1 MNEQLRHDLEAG
13 GLEHDRPVNAVRGHQ
28 NVFADDVRVAG
39 PEFLEIG
46 QTRSVLSKVS
56 GEGGVIH
63 QRVEPDIGDVIPVE
77 GEFDPPGQAGFRSGN
92 AQVPRLLGHRI
103 GQFVAAEGGK
113 NKVRMLSQVTGQP
126 RAVFGKPE
134 IPILFL
140 DKHDLAPLGSE
151 LALRV
156 AFLVGQKLLL
166 PHAVVSAVSG
176 LVEVALIVQLL
187 QHGLDRG
194 DVARIGRLRPAV
206 VGDAQLSP
214 QRFEF
219 FRDLTGE
226 LRGRNTG
233 FFRRLLDFLP
243 VLVDA
248 GEEEH
253 RTPALAVPARNHVG
267 QHLFVSVTDMRWC
280 VRVIDRG
287 GDEKS
292 LCRHQHP
299 IKASRRPQP
308 NVKKRES
315 DVTSADAESG
325 GPTPAAPSRAIGRR
339 EASLCPR
346 ADRFPSSDAARPPP
360 AHPVLPARPHRRQSP
375 HQARA

>member
-1 MNEQLRHDLEAG
+1 M
-13 GLEHDRPVNAVRGHQ
+13 RGQ
-28 NVFADDVRVAG
+28 VVD
-39 PEFLEIG
+39 
-46 QTRSVLSKVS
+46 Q
-56 GEGGVIH
+56 
-63 QRVEPDIGDVIPVE
+63 
-77 GEFDPPGQAGFRSGN
+77 PG
-92 AQVPRLLGHRI
+92 
-103 GQFVAAEGGK
+103 
-113 NKVRMLSQVTGQP
+113 
-126 RAVFGKPE
+126 AVFGEPE

-166 PHAVVSAVSG
+166 PHAVVPAVPG
-176 LVEVALIVQLL
+176 LVEVALVVQLL
-187 QHGLDRG
+187 EHGLNRG

-206 VGDAQLSP
+206 VGDAQLFP

-219 FRDLTGE
+219 FRDLTGK
-226 LRGRNTG
+226 LRGRNAG
-233 FFRRLLDFLP
+233 LFRRLLDFLP

-248 GEEEH
+248 GEKKH
-253 RTPALAVPARNHVG
+253 RAAALAVPAGNHVS
-267 QHLFVSVTDMRWC
+267 QHLFVSVTNVRWC

-292 LCRHQHP
+292 LGRHRHP

-346 ADRFPSSDAARPPP
+346 GVRFPSSGVARPRP
-360 AHPVLPARPHRRQSP
+360 AHPVLPARPRKGQSRRQP
-375 HQARA
+375 RA